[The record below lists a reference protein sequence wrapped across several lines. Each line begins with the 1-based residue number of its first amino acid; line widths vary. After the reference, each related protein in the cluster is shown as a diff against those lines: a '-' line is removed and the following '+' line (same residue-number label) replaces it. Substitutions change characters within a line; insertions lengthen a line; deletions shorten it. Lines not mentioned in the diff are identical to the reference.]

1 MISRSAVVRV
11 VGGGGGW
18 WGRWVGVAGV
28 GVGVG
33 RGVKGILLAS
43 WQTVLNPEEFGGCGE
58 FGLKTVI
65 RGRKGLEP
73 EAGQMVKVGRDILQ
87 WDAKAVFVTTV
98 IAHGA
103 KSNPNLSMQ
112 CRVAVIQCGAAA
124 NVQTYTYGRCYD
136 ITRPCVN
143 NGIKAFRRTNL
154 FRHCYVHIF
163 LLYFRHNLNGNTNFK
178 INFVLGK
185 CYTRHLAIGATTKL
199 FTISYWNRT
208 YFLLLVVSFFIN
220 DLKAT

>member
-1 MISRSAVVRV
+1 MVLYLNSKCFIWYLVVFERIKPYIFVYVCPDCRNCPQSITKMRMQQTPVIPLWSAGVLWSGWWVV
-11 VGGGGGW
+11 VGHGGGW
-18 WGRWVGVAGV
+18 GWGWR
-28 GVGVG
+28 VGVG

-43 WQTVLNPEEFGGCGE
+43 WQTVLNPEEFGGWGE

-103 KSNPNLSMQ
+103 KSNPNSSMQ
-112 CRVAVIQCGAAA
+112 CRVAVIQCGEAA

-143 NGIKAFRRTNL
+143 NGIKTFRRTNL
-154 FRHCYVHIF
+154 FRQCYVHIF
-163 LLYFRHNLNGNTNFK
+163 
-178 INFVLGK
+178 
-185 CYTRHLAIGATTKL
+185 
-199 FTISYWNRT
+199 
-208 YFLLLVVSFFIN
+208 FIVFQ
-220 DLKAT
+220 T